1 MADIRATQSGAF
13 EATSTWFGG
22 VVPGSGDIAYS
33 NTFTVTISDTRTVQA
48 ISNAV
53 GTSITVGGTFSLLN
67 GCNLTCTNANGVVQG
82 ATATGC
88 ITTPSLGV
96 GSSASVAANSSGGG
110 SSTSGNVVFSTA
122 GTLNWT
128 GNVVGS
134 AAATNSSAILVSG
147 TGTLAFTGNAT
158 GGNNASAFG
167 IGVSGAATVTITGN
181 VTGASTNATG
191 YGVNISG
198 AGSVTIT
205 GTVTGGTGASAAAGA
220 NNASTGTLTVNGT
233 CQSSATAAAIAAGGV
248 GQVTRLSGPFLL
260 GASGNINPIQC
271 QSWRWAPT
279 LIPTYLEVAQ
289 SNGSTKRN
297 LFSAD
302 NMPSGGYPVAANVRQ
317 STVYGPSSEFT
328 GTLSVPSA
336 SSVALGVATDN
347 TTGTAILTAAN
358 VRAAIGMASAN
369 LDTQLAGLSS
379 GSAPSAATVAS
390 AVWSAVARTVTGGTV
405 DTLTN
410 APSVPSA
417 TTIATAVWAAADKT
431 GYSLTSTERQA
442 IATAVEQSI
451 LNESDGQQVLN
462 AIVGAIGNTNVD
474 QVALIAAIR
483 SDLERTGGKIDTRL
497 AASGYTA
504 PTTPP
509 TKEAIALQVRT
520 ELTPELARVANC
532 STVDTTATAIQ
543 DAVSG

>member
-1 MADIRATQSGAF
+1 LACTGTGANIVI
-13 EATSTWFGG
+13 TGSLFG
-22 VVPGSGDIAYS
+22 
-33 NTFTVTISDTRTVQA
+33 
-48 ISNAV
+48 
-53 GTSITVGGTFSLLN
+53 GGTFALDH
-67 GCNLTCTNANGVVQG
+67 G
-82 ATATGC
+82 
-88 ITTPSLGV
+88 
-96 GSSASVAANSSGGG
+96 
-110 SSTSGNVVFSTA
+110 
-122 GTLNWT
+122 
-128 GNVVGS
+128 
-134 AAATNSSAILVSG
+134 
-147 TGTLAFTGNAT
+147 
-158 GGNNASAFG
+158 
-167 IGVSGAATVTITGN
+167 
-181 VTGASTNATG
+181 
-191 YGVNISG
+191 
-198 AGSVTIT
+198 
-205 GTVTGGTGASAAAGA
+205 GA
-220 NNASTGTLTVNGT
+220 NTITVNGT
-233 CQSSATAAAIAAGGV
+233 CQSSTTSGAIGTGSATTIL
-248 GQVTRLSGPFLL
+248 RLSGPFLL
-260 GASGNINPIQC
+260 GASGNINPVQA

-279 LIPTYLEVAQ
+279 LIPTYFEVAR
-289 SNGSTKRN
+289 SDGSTKRN

-302 NMPSGGYPVAANVRQ
+302 NMPSGGYPVTANVRQ
-317 STVYGPSSEFT
+317 YTVYGPSNEFT
-328 GTLSVPSA
+328 GTLSVASA

-347 TTGTAILTAAN
+347 TTGTAILTVAN
-358 VRAAIGMASAN
+358 VQTALASQGLTITRAGYLDN
-369 LDTQLAGLSS
+369 LSTAPPNAATVAAAVWGNIARTLTTTI
-379 GSAPSAATVAS
+379 PSAADVAS

-520 ELTPELARVANC
+520 ELTPEMDRLKNC
-532 STVDTTATAIQ
+532 ATVDTTGAQIQ
-543 DAVSG
+543 AAVSD